1 MQTNISDSFHPTK
14 AIQTLKNNANGI
26 IKLGNE
32 LHKKRIEYIKV
43 KANLMDAE
51 SLSRRLAVND
61 PDLKVSI
68 IRDVIKDGCAEQQK
82 IHDILL
88 EEIRDLKEQ
97 MEVLVEVNN
106 SLKASHRILELEIKN
121 QM

>member
-32 LHKKRIEYIKV
+32 LHRLRIGFITA
-43 KANLMDAE
+43 KARLIDAE
-51 SLSRRLAVND
+51 NLSRRLALSD
-61 PDLKVSI
+61 PDLKVSL
-68 IRDVIKDGCAEQQK
+68 IRDVIKDGCAEEQK
-82 IHDILL
+82 IHDLLL

-97 MEVLVEVNN
+97 LEVLVEVNN

-121 QM
+121 QL